1 VAVRRLGPV
10 GRQTTITLRLRHTWR
25 VLLKELSAFGVVG
38 AINFA
43 LDVSIF
49 QLMYAVVGA
58 DALLSK
64 IVSTSITTT
73 TAYFMHRHWS
83 FSHRART
90 GIRREYPIFILVNVL
105 TLVLS
110 LLMIGFVHYALD
122 QSDAL
127 ILQLTNIASIGIGTV
142 IRFLAYKRWVF
153 PVDAESQSRS
163 DASRHRQG
171 QPSASAVE

>member
-1 VAVRRLGPV
+1 MEAAAGI
-10 GRQTTITLRLRHTWR
+10 TATLRDTWR

-43 LDVSIF
+43 LDITIF

-58 DALLSK
+58 DALVSK

-90 GIRREYPIFILVNVL
+90 GLRREYPIFFAVNAV
-105 TLVLS
+105 TLVMS
-110 LLMIGFVHYALD
+110 LAILWIVQYRLGQTD
-122 QSDAL
+122 TL
-127 ILQLTNIASIGIGTV
+127 ILQLTNVATIALGTV
-142 IRFLAYKRWVF
+142 IRFTAYKRWVF
-153 PVDAESQSRS
+153 PSPR
-163 DASRHRQG
+163 
-171 QPSASAVE
+171 